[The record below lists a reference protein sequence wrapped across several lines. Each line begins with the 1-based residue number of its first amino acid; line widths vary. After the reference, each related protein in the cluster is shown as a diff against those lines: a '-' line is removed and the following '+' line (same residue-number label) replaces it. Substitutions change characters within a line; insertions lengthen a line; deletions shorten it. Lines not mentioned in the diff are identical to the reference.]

1 LPQPSRQHRGVSA
14 SPTTGWRICRRS
26 KARQGLGG
34 GEFLCRRRQFGLTRC
49 PAAGRYEER
58 NELFERAVIF
68 RFKRGF
74 LICGGLGMQLKAI
87 LQRVPDP
94 RGKQGQDYKLWS
106 ILGLIILSLLCGR
119 RGMKAAFVLGRSLTR
134 RQKARL
140 GFVRGKSPCHATLT
154 ETLRVIDAQALAD
167 VLGSLGLQ
175 QSGGAQHI
183 ASDGKTMRASKDS
196 NGRAEHVLSA
206 FCGDLQTVLGHEASR
221 GKGLEI
227 PDALKLL
234 EWLDVKGKIVT
245 G

>member
-1 LPQPSRQHRGVSA
+1 
-14 SPTTGWRICRRS
+14 
-26 KARQGLGG
+26 
-34 GEFLCRRRQFGLTRC
+34 
-49 PAAGRYEER
+49 
-58 NELFERAVIF
+58 
-68 RFKRGF
+68 
-74 LICGGLGMQLKAI
+74 MQLKAI

-183 ASDGKTMRASKDS
+183 ACCAAG
-196 NGRAEHVLSA
+196 G
-206 FCGDLQTVLGHEASR
+206 G
-221 GKGLEI
+221 
-227 PDALKLL
+227 
-234 EWLDVKGKIVT
+234 
-245 G
+245 

>member
-1 LPQPSRQHRGVSA
+1 MAL
-14 SPTTGWRICRRS
+14 
-26 KARQGLGG
+26 
-34 GEFLCRRRQFGLTRC
+34 
-49 PAAGRYEER
+49 
-58 NELFERAVIF
+58 
-68 RFKRGF
+68 
-74 LICGGLGMQLKAI
+74 QLKAI

-134 RQKARL
+134 RQKAAL

-167 VLGSLGLQ
+167 VLGSLGLEQ
-175 QSGGAQHI
+175 GAGAQHI
-183 ASDGKTMRASKDS
+183 AIDGKTMRASKDS
-196 NGRAEHVLSA
+196 DGKAEHVLSA

-234 EWLDVKGKIVT
+234 ERLDVKGKIVT
-245 G
+245 GDAIFCQKSIVAKIVARGGDYLLPVKDNQMTLRHDIKTAFNEPVFPPVHMG